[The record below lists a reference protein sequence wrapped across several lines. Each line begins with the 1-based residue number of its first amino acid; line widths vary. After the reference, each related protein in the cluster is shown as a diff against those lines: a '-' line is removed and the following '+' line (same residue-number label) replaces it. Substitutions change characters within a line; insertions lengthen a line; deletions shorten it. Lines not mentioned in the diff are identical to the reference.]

1 MIPAHTKRL
10 AAKINQPGGQTEEE
24 AISAATAN
32 LETLRDRT
40 QHELDITLQQ
50 IRAIGRS
57 LETPPDPAMVR
68 QLYSL
73 SNTVVG
79 IGGIYG
85 MSGLSNVAYCLC
97 DIVDRMR
104 MSRTWNAESVQIH
117 IDSLLLMQGDGPG
130 KETEQQVLKALRK
143 LLDRVP
149 GS

>member
-40 QHELDITLQQ
+40 QHELEITLQQ
-50 IRAIGRS
+50 IRAVGRA

-79 IGGIYG
+79 ISGIYG
-85 MSGLSNVAYCLC
+85 MSGLSNVAYSLC

-130 KETEQQVLKALRK
+130 KGDGAASAQGLAQAA
-143 LLDRVP
+143 
-149 GS
+149 

>member
-40 QHELDITLQQ
+40 RHELDITLQQ

-57 LETPPDPAMVR
+57 LEVPPDPAMVR

-85 MSGLSNVAYCLC
+85 MSGLSNVAYSLC

-149 GS
+149 GG